1 MRPLLAA
8 LALTG
13 FAGFAS
19 MPANSATV
27 LYSQNFENPTGF
39 VNDGGDF
46 NIYRPVNQLYGNQ
59 PAGFAFAQNFTV
71 ETLLIG
77 GSQAFGQGYKDPQ
90 GVGGSYVL
98 GLLSNVQDDLLGL
111 SFNVGTNQFLN
122 FRVDISSI
130 DLDRQGGPF
139 VPAQGL
145 APTFRFSLFDNPG
158 AATGLGSGTA
168 LSFADVTGT
177 VGPNKYTF
185 DWTNAVVGL
194 STVGNTNGNVI
205 LRVDLVAGGYAA
217 MDNFVIAASD
227 QAGDVP
233 SIPEPATW
241 ALMLA
246 GLWAV
251 ARLAGR
257 AKARKPVP
265 AA

>member
-8 LALTG
+8 IASTG
-13 FAGFAS
+13 FAVFTSLSAH
-19 MPANSATV
+19 AATV

-46 NIYRPVNQLYGNQ
+46 NIYKPVNQLYGGQ

-77 GSQAFGQGYKDPQ
+77 GTQAFGQGYKDPQ

-98 GLLSNVQDDLLGL
+98 GLLSDVQNDLLGL
-111 SFNVGTNQFLN
+111 SFNVGTNNFLN
-122 FRVDISSI
+122 FRVDVSSI

-158 AATGLGSGTA
+158 GAVGVGSGTA

-177 VGPNKYTF
+177 AGPNKYTF

-194 STVGNTNGNVI
+194 STTGNTNGNVI
-205 LRVDLVAGGYAA
+205 LRVDLLQGGYAA
-217 MDNFVIAASD
+217 MDNFVIAVSD
-227 QAGDVP
+227 QPGDVP
-233 SIPEPATW
+233 NIPEPATW

-246 GLWAV
+246 GLFAV
-251 ARLAGR
+251 ARFAGR
-257 AKARKPVP
+257 AKARIV
-265 AA
+265 A